1 MAVFDPRVIQRF
13 ADRLYGRA
21 VLVMIVSTVLGVL
34 SGGIMGLAVCMGA
47 IVPALERDSSAAAG
61 GLVVG
66 LIGGLLGAVIF
77 GLGGFLGGWER
88 AFRLKLQ
95 AQVAL
100 CQLKIEENTRR
111 GLM

>member
-1 MAVFDPRVIQRF
+1 MAVFDPRVIQKF
-13 ADRLYGRA
+13 ADWLYRRA
-21 VLVMIVSTVLGVL
+21 LLVMIASTVLGVL
-34 SGGIMGLAVCMGA
+34 SGGVLGLVVCLDA
-47 IVPALERDSSAAAG
+47 IGPALARDGSEAAG

-66 LIGGLLGAVIF
+66 LVGGLLGAVLF
-77 GLGGFLGGWER
+77 GLGGFLVGWKR
-88 AFRLKLQ
+88 AFRLRLQ

>member
-1 MAVFDPRVIQRF
+1 MAVFDPRVIRKF

-21 VLVMIVSTVLGVL
+21 VVVMIASTLFSGL
-34 SGGIMGLAVCMGA
+34 SGGVLGLAVCLGA
-47 IVPALERDSSAAAG
+47 IAPALERDSSAAAG
-61 GLVVG
+61 SLVVG

-77 GLGGFLGGWER
+77 GLGGFLAGWER
-88 AFRLKLQ
+88 AFRLKLR